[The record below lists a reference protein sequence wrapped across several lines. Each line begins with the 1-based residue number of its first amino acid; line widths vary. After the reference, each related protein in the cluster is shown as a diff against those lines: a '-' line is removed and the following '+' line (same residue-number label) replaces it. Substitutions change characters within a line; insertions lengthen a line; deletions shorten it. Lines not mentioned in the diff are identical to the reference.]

1 MNSLSYLKRRILNRF
16 MLFLSYGSAAF
27 GVVILFLILSYII
40 IKGASSLNLDFF
52 IKLPKPTGETGGGIA
67 NAIVG
72 SFIVVGTASLIAIPV
87 GVMSGIYLAEFGKN
101 KFASL
106 IRYFADVMNGIPSI
120 VTGIVA
126 YVFVVVPMH
135 GFSALAG
142 GIALSIMMIPI
153 ITRTSEELIKMVPDT
168 IREAGLA
175 LGIPRWK
182 VILFIVLRT
191 ASTGIVTGIML
202 AVARVGG
209 ETAPL
214 LFTAFN
220 NSFMSFRLDQP
231 ISTMTVLIYNYA
243 SSPYPDWNAIAW
255 GSAFV
260 LIIIVLVV
268 NILSKM
274 FTNTKYS
281 L

>member
-1 MNSLSYLKRRILNRF
+1 MNSFSYLKRRILNKF

-40 IKGASSLNLDFF
+40 IKGASSINLDFF

-101 KFASL
+101 KFAFL

-175 LGIPRWK
+175 LGIPQWK

-220 NSFMSFRLDQP
+220 NSFMSFSLDQP

>member
-1 MNSLSYLKRRILNRF
+1 MNSMSYLKRRIVNRT
-16 MLFLSYGSAAF
+16 MLLLSYGSAVL
-27 GVVILFLILSYII
+27 GVAVLFLILSYIVV
-40 IKGASSLNLDFF
+40 KGMSSINLDFF

-72 SFIVVGTASLIAIPV
+72 SFIVVGIASVIAIPV
-87 GVMSGIYLAEFGKN
+87 GVMSGIYLSEFGKN
-101 KFASL
+101 RFASL
-106 IRYFADVMNGIPSI
+106 VRYFADVMNGIPSI

-135 GFSALAG
+135 RFSALAG

-153 ITRTSEELIKMVPDT
+153 ITRTSEELIRMVPDT

-175 LGIPRWK
+175 LGIPQWK
-182 VILFIVLRT
+182 VIMFVVLRT

-220 NSFMSFRLDQP
+220 NSFMSLRLDQP

-243 SSPYPDWNAIAW
+243 SSPYPDWNTIAW
-255 GSAFV
+255 GTAFLLIVIV
-260 LIIIVLVV
+260 LIV
-268 NILSKM
+268 NIVSKV

>member
-1 MNSLSYLKRRILNRF
+1 MSSMTYLKRRIVNKT
-16 MLFLSYGSAAF
+16 MLFFSYGSAAI
-27 GVVILFLILSYII
+27 GVLILFLILSYII
-40 IKGASSLNLDFF
+40 IKGASSINIDFF

-72 SFIVVGTASLIAIPV
+72 SFIVVGIASAIAIPV
-87 GVMSGIYLAEFGKN
+87 GIMSGIYLAEFGKN
-101 KFASL
+101 KFASF
-106 IRYFADVMNGIPSI
+106 IRYFSDVLNGIPSI

-126 YVFVVVPMH
+126 YVFVVLPMH

-153 ITRTSEELIKMVPDT
+153 ITRTSEELIRMVPNN
-168 IREAGLA
+168 IREAALA
-175 LGIPRWK
+175 LGIPQWK

-220 NSFMSFRLDQP
+220 NSFMSFKLDQP

-243 SSPYPDWNAIAW
+243 SSPYPDWNTIAW
-255 GSAFV
+255 GTAFI
-260 LIIIVLVV
+260 LIMILLVV
-268 NILSKM
+268 NIISKM
-274 FTNTKYS
+274 FTKTKYYS
-281 L
+281 

>member
-1 MNSLSYLKRRILNRF
+1 MNSFSYLKRRILNRF
-16 MLFLSYGSAAF
+16 MLFLSYGSAAV

-40 IKGASSLNLDFF
+40 IKGASSINLDFF

-175 LGIPRWK
+175 LGIPQWK

>member
-1 MNSLSYLKRRILNRF
+1 MNSFSYLKRRVLNRF

-27 GVVILFLILSYII
+27 GVLVLFLILSYII
-40 IKGASSLNLDFF
+40 IKGASSINLDFF

-87 GVMSGIYLAEFGKN
+87 GVMSGIYLAEFGRN
-101 KFASL
+101 KFSSL

-182 VILFIVLRT
+182 VILLIVLRT

-220 NSFMSFRLDQP
+220 NSFMSFKLDQP

-260 LIIIVLVV
+260 LIIIVLFV

-274 FTNTKYS
+274 FTNTNYS

>member
-1 MNSLSYLKRRILNRF
+1 MNSFSYLKRRILNRF

-40 IKGASSLNLDFF
+40 IKGASSINLDFF

-175 LGIPRWK
+175 LGIPQWK

>member
-1 MNSLSYLKRRILNRF
+1 MSSISYLRRRIVNRT
-16 MLFLSYGSAAF
+16 MLFLAYASAVL
-27 GVVILFLILSYII
+27 GVALLFLILSYIV

-72 SFIVVGTASLIAIPV
+72 SFIVVGIASVIAIPV

-101 KFASL
+101 RFASL
-106 IRYFADVMNGIPSI
+106 VRYFADVMNGIPSI

-135 GFSALAG
+135 RFSALAG

-153 ITRTSEELIKMVPDT
+153 ITRTSEELIRMVPDT

-175 LGIPRWK
+175 LGIPQWK
-182 VILFIVLRT
+182 VILFVVLRT

-255 GSAFV
+255 GAAFV
-260 LIIIVLVV
+260 LILIVLLV
-268 NILSKM
+268 NIVSKV
-274 FTNTKYS
+274 FTNTTYS

>member
-1 MNSLSYLKRRILNRF
+1 MSSITYLKRRIVNKT
-16 MLFLSYGSAAF
+16 MLFFSYGSAAI
-27 GVVILFLILSYII
+27 GVLILFLILSYII

-52 IKLPKPTGETGGGIA
+52 IRLPKPTGETGGGIA

-72 SFIVVGTASLIAIPV
+72 SFIVVGIASLIAIPV

-101 KFASL
+101 KFASF
-106 IRYFADVMNGIPSI
+106 IRYFADVLNGIPSI

-126 YVFVVVPMH
+126 YVFVVLPMH

-153 ITRTSEELIKMVPDT
+153 ITRTSEELIRMVPDT
-168 IREAGLA
+168 IREAALA
-175 LGIPRWK
+175 LGIPQWK

-191 ASTGIVTGIML
+191 ASTGIVTGIMI

-220 NSFMSFRLDQP
+220 NSFMSFKLNQP

-255 GSAFV
+255 GTAFL
-260 LIIIVLVV
+260 LIMILLVV
-268 NILSKM
+268 NIISKM
-274 FTNTKYS
+274 FTKGKYY

>member
-1 MNSLSYLKRRILNRF
+1 MNSFSYLKRRILNRF

-40 IKGASSLNLDFF
+40 IKGASSINLDFF

-101 KFASL
+101 KFASM

-175 LGIPRWK
+175 LGISQWK

-191 ASTGIVTGIML
+191 ASTGIVSGIML

-220 NSFMSFRLDQP
+220 NSFMSFSLDQP

-260 LIIIVLVV
+260 LIIIVLIV

>member
-1 MNSLSYLKRRILNRF
+1 MNSFSYLKRRVLNRF

-40 IKGASSLNLDFF
+40 IKGASSINLDFF

-175 LGIPRWK
+175 LGIPQWK

>member
-1 MNSLSYLKRRILNRF
+1 MNSFSYLKRRILNKF

-40 IKGASSLNLDFF
+40 IKGASSINLDFF

-101 KFASL
+101 KFAFL

-175 LGIPRWK
+175 LGIPQWK

-260 LIIIVLVV
+260 LIIIVLIV

>member
-1 MNSLSYLKRRILNRF
+1 MNSFSYLKRRILNRF

>member
-1 MNSLSYLKRRILNRF
+1 MNSFSYLKRRILNKF

-40 IKGASSLNLDFF
+40 IKGASSINLDFF

-101 KFASL
+101 KFAFL

-175 LGIPRWK
+175 LGIPQWK

-220 NSFMSFRLDQP
+220 NSFMSFKLDQP

-260 LIIIVLVV
+260 LIIIVLIV

>member
-1 MNSLSYLKRRILNRF
+1 MNSFSYLKRRILNRF

-27 GVVILFLILSYII
+27 GVVVLFLILSYII
-40 IKGASSLNLDFF
+40 IKGASSINLDFF

-87 GVMSGIYLAEFGKN
+87 GVMSGIYLAEFGRN

-106 IRYFADVMNGIPSI
+106 VRYFADVMNGIPSI

-220 NSFMSFRLDQP
+220 NSFMSFKLDQP

-255 GSAFV
+255 GTAFV
-260 LIIIVLVV
+260 LIVIVLFV

>member
-1 MNSLSYLKRRILNRF
+1 MKSTGYLKRRMINKS
-16 MLFLSYGSAAF
+16 MLFLSYGSAIV
-27 GVVILFLILSYII
+27 GVTILFLILFYII
-40 IKGASSLNLDFF
+40 IKGASSINLDFF
-52 IKLPKPTGETGGGIA
+52 IKLPKPTGETGGGII

-72 SFIVVGTASLIAIPV
+72 SFIVVGIASAIAIPV
-87 GVMSGIYLAEFGKN
+87 GVMSGIYLAEFGTN

-106 IRYFADVMNGIPSI
+106 IRYFADVLNGIPSI

-168 IREAGLA
+168 IREAALS
-175 LGIPRWK
+175 LGISQWK
-182 VILFIVLRT
+182 VIIFIVLRT
-191 ASTGIVTGIML
+191 ASAGIITGIML
-202 AVARVGG
+202 AIARVGG

-220 NSFMSFRLDQP
+220 NSFMSYRLDQP

-255 GSAFV
+255 GTAFL
-260 LIIIVLVV
+260 LIIIVLTI
-268 NILSKM
+268 NIISKM
-274 FTNTKYS
+274 FTKTKYF

>member
-1 MNSLSYLKRRILNRF
+1 MNSMSYLKRRIVNRT
-16 MLFLSYGSAAF
+16 MLLLSYGSAVL
-27 GVVILFLILSYII
+27 GVVVLFLILSYIVV
-40 IKGASSLNLDFF
+40 KGMSSINLDFF

-72 SFIVVGTASLIAIPV
+72 SFIVVGIASVIAIPV
-87 GVMSGIYLAEFGKN
+87 GVMSGIYLSEFGKN
-101 KFASL
+101 WFASL
-106 IRYFADVMNGIPSI
+106 VRYFADVMNGIPSI

-135 GFSALAG
+135 RFSALAG
-142 GIALSIMMIPI
+142 GIALSMMMIPI
-153 ITRTSEELIKMVPDT
+153 ITRTSEELIRMVPDT

-175 LGIPRWK
+175 LGIPQWK
-182 VILFIVLRT
+182 VIMFVVLRT

-220 NSFMSFRLDQP
+220 NSFMSLRLDQP

-243 SSPYPDWNAIAW
+243 SSPYPDWNTIAW
-255 GSAFV
+255 GTAFL
-260 LIIIVLVV
+260 LIVIILIV
-268 NILSKM
+268 NIVSKV

>member
-1 MNSLSYLKRRILNRF
+1 MNSFSYLKRRILNRF

-40 IKGASSLNLDFF
+40 IKGASSINLDFF

-101 KFASL
+101 KFASM

-175 LGIPRWK
+175 LGISQWK

-191 ASTGIVTGIML
+191 ASTGIVSGIML

-260 LIIIVLVV
+260 LIIIVLIV

>member
-1 MNSLSYLKRRILNRF
+1 MNSFSYLKRRILNRF

-27 GVVILFLILSYII
+27 GVVVLFLILSYII
-40 IKGASSLNLDFF
+40 IKGASSINLDFF

-87 GVMSGIYLAEFGKN
+87 GVMSGIYLAEFGSN
-101 KFASL
+101 KFSSL
-106 IRYFADVMNGIPSI
+106 IRYFAAVMNGIPSI

-182 VILFIVLRT
+182 VILHIVLRT

-220 NSFMSFRLDQP
+220 NSFMSFKLDQP

-260 LIIIVLVV
+260 LIIIVLFV

-274 FTNTKYS
+274 FTNTNYS

>member
-1 MNSLSYLKRRILNRF
+1 MNSFSYLKRRILNRF

-40 IKGASSLNLDFF
+40 IKGASSINLDFF

-72 SFIVVGTASLIAIPV
+72 SFIVVGIASLIAIPV

-175 LGIPRWK
+175 LGIPQWK

>member
-1 MNSLSYLKRRILNRF
+1 MNSFSYLKRRILNKF

-40 IKGASSLNLDFF
+40 IKGASSINLDFF

-101 KFASL
+101 KFAFL

-175 LGIPRWK
+175 LGIPQWK

>member
-1 MNSLSYLKRRILNRF
+1 MNSFSYLKRRILNRF
-16 MLFLSYGSAAF
+16 MLFLSYGSAAV

-40 IKGASSLNLDFF
+40 IKGASSINLDFF

-72 SFIVVGTASLIAIPV
+72 SFIVVGIASLIAIPV

-175 LGIPRWK
+175 LGIPQWK